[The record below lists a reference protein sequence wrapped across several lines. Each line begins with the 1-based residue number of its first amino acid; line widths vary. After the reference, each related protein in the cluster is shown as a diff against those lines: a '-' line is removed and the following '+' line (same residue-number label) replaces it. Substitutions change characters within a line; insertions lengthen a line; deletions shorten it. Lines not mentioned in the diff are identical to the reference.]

1 MKHCALLQQAA
12 MSNSKQQTN
21 PKLQQG
27 SSSHKSKLP
36 STTRSA
42 VQFPKG
48 NEPGSPIDVSSDVD
62 SPEQTE
68 AYTFSDKAL
77 KKWEVQVFII
87 FQ

>member
-1 MKHCALLQQAA
+1 

-27 SSSHKSKLP
+27 SSSNKSKLP

-42 VQFPKG
+42 VQSPKG

-77 KKWEVQVFII
+77 KKMRSTGIYYFSIG
-87 FQ
+87 FCYHC